1 MNLFQSPIVDHI
13 NYDNFAL
20 SISNLYA
27 IRPIMWLIAQG
38 MYIQAVSVFFAMVAS
53 LLFHLI
59 QYDEHVQF
67 IFTDVAPLSGS
78 IFKGGQLAAPIW
90 RQRLLAL
97 DRIAAVTSSAVG
109 CHYLYKKYERHM
121 TTKNLWPLFKTAAA
135 SAMAFGVLILSEAV
149 PTKELYVFVHTI
161 WHFTAFQ
168 LIYFLYTSD
177 FEWVFDRRRKSEG
190 FKFLKMLFYEPP
202 GARGEQKLNLA

>member
-78 IFKGGQLAAPIW
+78 IFKGGQLAAPIL
-90 RQRLLAL
+90 RQRLLSFFL
-97 DRIAAVTSSAVG
+97 SAKLINKLINFATVSTPK
-109 CHYLYKKYERHM
+109 LYIYPVIYSHIIEPRKGE
-121 TTKNLWPLFKTAAA
+121 
-135 SAMAFGVLILSEAV
+135 
-149 PTKELYVFVHTI
+149 ELYLSVSRARTELLFFVSSV
-161 WHFTAFQ
+161 
-168 LIYFLYTSD
+168 YSSRLYT
-177 FEWVFDRRRKSEG
+177 V
-190 FKFLKMLFYEPP
+190 
-202 GARGEQKLNLA
+202 